1 MPSPPAGYREL
12 DLIVHEFLH
21 VHNEHARASADSVR
35 RKLRARVLEL
45 RERFERELTASV
57 QDEPLREAWREHMN
71 QRAPAPAEPPPV
83 PLILFRGRSEA
94 GSEVIVYEAQAGGLR
109 VEVDGTLVHRVVRLD
124 LRHQEGAWVFHR
136 DDLGDFRETLVA
148 SAEGLEALR
157 AWVDD
162 PTGEPPWQHLREL
175 AADGLVDRH
184 FALTSRGRRALGR
197 AAP

>member
-12 DLIVHEFLH
+12 DLIIHEFLH
-21 VHNEHARASADSVR
+21 VHNEHVRASAESVR

-57 QDEPLREAWREHMN
+57 QDESLREAWREHIH
-71 QRAPAPAEPPPV
+71 QRAPAPAEPLPV
-83 PLILFRGRSEA
+83 PLIVFRGRSEV
-94 GSEVIVYEAQAGGLR
+94 GSEVVVCEAQAGGLR
-109 VEVDGTLVHRVVRLD
+109 VEVDGKLVQRVVRLN
-124 LRHQEGAWVFHR
+124 LRYDQGAWVFHP
-136 DDLGDFRETLVA
+136 DDLPDFRETLVA
-148 SAEGLEALR
+148 SAEGVEALR

-162 PTGEPPWQHLREL
+162 PSGEPPWQHLREL